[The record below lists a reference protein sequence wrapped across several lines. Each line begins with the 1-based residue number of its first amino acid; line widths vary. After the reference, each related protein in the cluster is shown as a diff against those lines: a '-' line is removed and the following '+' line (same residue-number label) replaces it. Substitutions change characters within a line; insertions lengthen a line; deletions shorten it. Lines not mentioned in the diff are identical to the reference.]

1 MPSSLLPQ
9 ALFFVLSPSII
20 KEQYTVVN
28 YSYVDLHTDIDIS
41 YVLTVYSLY
50 KDGENSSYSKMIHVF
65 DAFFLLSCCFLYT
78 DDS

>member
-1 MPSSLLPQ
+1 MLLFKHRTTSVPSSLLPQ

-28 YSYVDLHTDIDIS
+28 YSYGDLHTDIDIL

-50 KDGENSSYSKMIHVF
+50 KDGEKL
-65 DAFFLLSCCFLYT
+65 FFFS
-78 DDS
+78 DDTCI